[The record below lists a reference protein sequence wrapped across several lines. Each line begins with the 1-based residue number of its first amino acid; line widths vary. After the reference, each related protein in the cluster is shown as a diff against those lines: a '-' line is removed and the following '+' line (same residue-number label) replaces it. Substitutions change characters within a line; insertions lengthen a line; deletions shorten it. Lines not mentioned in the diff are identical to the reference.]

1 MTAVVENLDLN
12 EFHWL
17 LAIVQSIDVGV
28 VVLDRDYRVEVWNS
42 FMENHSGRTASEVA
56 QKPFFELFPEVEQ
69 EWFRHKV
76 ESVVTLGT
84 PAFTIWEQRPYLVRF
99 KNYQPVTGLDDFM
112 YQNTTILPLH
122 ATNSRVEH
130 VCLIIYDVT
139 NVAVNKR
146 QLQAMNEQFKQ
157 LSRTDR
163 LTGLNNRGHW
173 EEELKREYARHR
185 RYGSSA
191 ALVIFDIDH
200 FKKVNDTY
208 GHQAGD
214 TVIQGVAKVVLEQV
228 RDTDIAGR
236 YGGEEFVVLLPD
248 VGVAGAR
255 QFAERLRGVVEN
267 LRLSHEGQEIPF
279 TISLGVADLS
289 LPCDDH
295 QQLIEWADQA
305 LYNSKRNGRNRVTVH
320 AG

>member
-1 MTAVVENLDLN
+1 MAGMDLN

-28 VVLDRDYRVEVWNS
+28 VVLDREYRVEVWNS
-42 FMENHSGRTASEVA
+42 FMENRSGRTAQDAV
-56 QKPFFELFPEVEQ
+56 QKSFFSLFPEVE
-69 EWFRHKV
+69 EPWFRHKV

-99 KNYQPVTGLDDFM
+99 KNYQPITGQEEFM
-112 YQNTTILPLH
+112 YQNTTILPLQ
-122 ATNSRVEH
+122 ATNSVVEH

-139 NVAVNKR
+139 NVAVNKH
-146 QLQAMNEQFKQ
+146 QLQSANDQLKH

-173 EEELKREYARHR
+173 EEELKREYSRHR
-185 RYGSSA
+185 RYGSTA
-191 ALVIFDIDH
+191 ALVMFDIDH

-214 TVIQGVAKVVLEQV
+214 KVIQAVADVVRKEA

-236 YGGEEFVVLLPD
+236 YGGEEFVILLPD
-248 VGVAGAR
+248 VDSAGAR
-255 QFAERLRGVVEN
+255 LFAERLRQKTEALQVDYD
-267 LRLSHEGQEIPF
+267 GQLIPF
-279 TISLGVADLS
+279 TISLGVADLAQS
-289 LPCDDH
+289 GNDH
-295 QQLIEWADQA
+295 QQLIEWADHA
-305 LYNSKRNGRNRVTVH
+305 LYQSKRNGRNQVSVH
-320 AG
+320 GA

>member
-1 MTAVVENLDLN
+1 MGANMDLN

-42 FMENHSGRTASEVA
+42 FMVNHSGRTAREASERS
-56 QKPFFELFPEVEQ
+56 FFELFPEVE
-69 EWFRHKV
+69 ESWFRRKV
-76 ESVVTLGT
+76 ESVATLGT

-99 KNYQPVTGLDDFM
+99 KNYQPITGLEDFM
-112 YQNTTILPLH
+112 YQNTTILPLQ
-122 ATNSRVEH
+122 ATNSRIEH
-130 VCLIIYDVT
+130 LCLIIYDVT
-139 NVAVNKR
+139 SVAVNKR
-146 QLQAMNEQFKQ
+146 QLQSMNDQFKH

-173 EEELKREYARHR
+173 EEELKREHARHR

-191 ALVIFDIDH
+191 SLVIFDIDH

-214 TVIQGVAKVVLEQV
+214 SVIQSLAKVVREQI

-248 VGVAGAR
+248 VDAAGGR
-255 QFAERLRGVVEN
+255 IFAERLRGVVE
-267 LRLSHEGQEIPF
+267 RLQISHEGQVIPF

-289 LPCDDH
+289 RPSHDH

-305 LYNSKRNGRNRVTVH
+305 LYSSKRNGRNQVTVFG
-320 AG
+320 A

>member
-1 MTAVVENLDLN
+1 MVANMDLN

-28 VVLDRDYRVEVWNS
+28 VVLDREYRVEVWNS
-42 FMENHSGRTASEVA
+42 FMENHSGRTARDASERS
-56 QKPFFELFPEVEQ
+56 FFELFPEVE
-69 EWFRHKV
+69 ESWFRRKV
-76 ESVVTLGT
+76 ESVATLGT

-99 KNYQPVTGLDDFM
+99 KNYQPITGLEDFM
-112 YQNTTILPLH
+112 YQNTTILPLQ
-122 ATNSRVEH
+122 ATNSKIEH
-130 VCLIIYDVT
+130 LCLIIYDVT
-139 NVAVNKR
+139 SVAVNKR
-146 QLQAMNEQFKQ
+146 QLQSMSDQFKH

-163 LTGLNNRGHW
+163 LTGLNNRGYW

-191 ALVIFDIDH
+191 SLVIFDIDH

-214 TVIQGVAKVVLEQV
+214 TVIQSLAKIVSEQI

-248 VGVAGAR
+248 VDAAGGR
-255 QFAERLRGVVEN
+255 VFAERLRGVVE
-267 LRLSHEGQEIPF
+267 RLQISHEGQVMPF
-279 TISLGVADLS
+279 TVSLGVADLS
-289 LPCDDH
+289 EPCHDH
-295 QQLIEWADQA
+295 QQLIERADQA
-305 LYNSKRNGRNRVTVH
+305 LYGSKRNGRNQVTVYG
-320 AG
+320 A